1 MGCYP
6 GVFPGVYPGVSGP
19 SPGLSGFSGPL
30 RDCPLRASP
39 GLSGAASGP
48 ERARWTQTKVSYI
61 LYKTNWGYPTTHN
74 TLHTPHIGPY
84 QAPFGASMPSGWF
97 CMYRGYPKCHVSLPG
112 TALSGPLRVFR
123 VSPGLPSPGLSGP
136 SPGLS
141 GSQGAIRAPGE
152 TRRDPESTPPLRAS
166 RIRRWLSGSFLFT
179 PPPACFSISPALHHF
194 LCITGLVWRM
204 MFRYHVTLLL
214 EQRSM
219 TGITAWLGWR
229 GPAGLP

>member
-1 MGCYP
+1 MFFRAFSAFSAFSARRGKHAENTENTRKTRGMGAEW
-6 GVFPGVYPGVSGP
+6 
-19 SPGLSGFSGPL
+19 LW
-30 RDCPLRASP
+30 
-39 GLSGAASGP
+39 
-48 ERARWTQTKVSYI
+48 WTQTKVSYI

-166 RIRRWLSGSFLFT
+166 RIRRWLT
-179 PPPACFSISPALHHF
+179 M
-194 LCITGLVWRM
+194 V
-204 MFRYHVTLLL
+204 
-214 EQRSM
+214 Q
-219 TGITAWLGWR
+219 
-229 GPAGLP
+229 

>member
-152 TRRDPESTPPLRAS
+152 TRRDPESARRDPEKRPERPGKTPREVRNTLNARGMRGMAIPRA
-166 RIRRWLSGSFLFT
+166 
-179 PPPACFSISPALHHF
+179 H
-194 LCITGLVWRM
+194 
-204 MFRYHVTLLL
+204 
-214 EQRSM
+214 
-219 TGITAWLGWR
+219 
-229 GPAGLP
+229 